1 MPLTGARPPARP
13 PGHHQLDQSGNAD
26 ALATASMYEKAAS
39 AMREAIS
46 LGEVKTAAEAEQLEA
61 GAKAYDA
68 RAAELRG
75 SATASQLE
83 SAMAAAKVAGTAQQA
98 TANAGGGKQM
108 AGTAA
113 AGAAAGMFV
122 VGAIG
127 FPIAGA
133 VLGAGALA
141 YAAGM
146 RPEGDAAGDMARTSG
161 KVVANVTSGI
171 VQFNKNH
178 NITGTCAA
186 RPRRPR
192 ARAHTGAG
200 RT

>member
-1 MPLTGARPPARP
+1 
-13 PGHHQLDQSGNAD
+13 
-26 ALATASMYEKAAS
+26 MYEKAAS
-39 AMREAIS
+39 AMRDAIKQ
-46 LGEVKTAAEAEQLEA
+46 GEVTSLAEREQLEA
-61 GAKAYDA
+61 GARSYEA

-75 SATASQLE
+75 SVTSSQLD

-98 TANAGGGKQM
+98 TENAGGGKQM

-146 RPEGDAAGDMARTSG
+146 RPEGD
-161 KVVANVTSGI
+161 
-171 VQFNKNH
+171 
-178 NITGTCAA
+178 TGTKKIPPLALSRDA
-186 RPRRPR
+186 DQSSGSKGLVRMRR
-192 ARAHTGAG
+192 ARLK
-200 RT
+200 